1 MWHYIM
7 AHCPYCGIHVKEN
20 ELFCIKCGKRLPE
33 DMFER
38 SHTHR
43 HFNRYWLIPIFLSAI
58 LIFFSSIYYFILQSI
73 DVQAKTL
80 YEQGEEQTLE
90 GNFSKAEQFFQEAI
104 EHKENFSQAVTAR
117 DFAQIAIHNET
128 LLEQAD
134 DELQNDNYQKALSL
148 IKNAE
153 SDLNNYNGD
162 AVSKLIDT
170 ITEKRTKTKLTQLK
184 NKMDNDPTIDDLK
197 TLLWEADSINNDEA
211 EHITNDIREQIV
223 NYTFSKASERLNANQ
238 FSDAQKRVDDG
249 LKYAPESE
257 KLQSLQ
263 TTINKEKVAFETAQ
277 QERIEQAINTA
288 QEEQELNETD
298 AIKLISVS
306 VDEDEQGKLTVNGE
320 VESIA
325 TIPINSISIEYA
337 LITKDDEEILTND
350 VYVFPDTLYPGEKG
364 KFEFTHYDIEDSEK
378 IKTDVKTIK
387 WYTE

>member
-1 MWHYIM
+1 M
-7 AHCPYCGIHVKEN
+7 AHCPYCGINVKED
-20 ELFCIKCGKRLPE
+20 EIFCVKCGRDLPKAISQ
-33 DMFER
+33 R
-38 SHTHR
+38 THTHK
-43 HFNRYWLIPIFLSAI
+43 HFNRYWLIPICLTVMF
-58 LIFFSSIYYFILQSI
+58 IFFSGVYYFILQSI

-80 YEQGEEQTLE
+80 YDQGTEQALK
-90 GNFSKAEQFFQEAI
+90 GNFSEAENLFQEAI
-104 EHKENFSQAVTAR
+104 EHKDNFPQALTAR
-117 DFAQIAIHNET
+117 DFTQIAIHNET

-134 DELQNDNYQKALSL
+134 EELENDNYQKALGL

-298 AIKLISVS
+298 
-306 VDEDEQGKLTVNGE
+306 
-320 VESIA
+320 
-325 TIPINSISIEYA
+325 
-337 LITKDDEEILTND
+337 EI
-350 VYVFPDTLYPGEKG
+350 GR
-364 KFEFTHYDIEDSEK
+364 
-378 IKTDVKTIK
+378 
-387 WYTE
+387 